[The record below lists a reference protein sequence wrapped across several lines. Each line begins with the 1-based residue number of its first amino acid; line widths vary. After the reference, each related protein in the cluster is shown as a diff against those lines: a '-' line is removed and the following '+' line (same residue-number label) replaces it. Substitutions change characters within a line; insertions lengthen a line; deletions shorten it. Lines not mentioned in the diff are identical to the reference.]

1 MKSNT
6 TCLPRV
12 VSIAISK
19 SEYRTPCGIIHIADR
34 QSHKGPSAYVLH
46 VRRDCAVHA
55 DVAAIRHRWGWL
67 SSSDDAGAVVVI
79 GRGWVGVLDFR
90 RHRCWVVVRL
100 WGSLHSSILVA
111 HDDVGVLRWSSVR
124 LKKIPHS
131 SVICM

>member
-34 QSHKGPSAYVLH
+34 QSHKGPSACVLH

-67 SSSDDAGAVVVI
+67 SLSLDEDGLECWTFDAIDAGLSFVSGGICIAVYWWPTMMSACC
-79 GRGWVGVLDFR
+79 GGPR
-90 RHRCWVVVRL
+90 
-100 WGSLHSSILVA
+100 
-111 HDDVGVLRWSSVR
+111 
-124 LKKIPHS
+124 
-131 SVICM
+131 

>member
-67 SSSDDAGAVVVI
+67 SSSDDAGA
-79 GRGWVGVLDFR
+79 GGGCRCHWTRMGWSVGLSTPSMLGCR
-90 RHRCWVVVRL
+90 
-100 WGSLHSSILVA
+100 SL
-111 HDDVGVLRWSSVR
+111 VGESA
-124 LKKIPHS
+124 
-131 SVICM
+131 